1 MEDQGKSEKIKSVE
15 NWLEQIF
22 TNQLVKA
29 KDQRQFRQ
37 IQELKRE
44 I

>member
-1 MEDQGKSEKIKSVE
+1 MANYRNQLK
-15 NWLEQIF
+15 QIF
-22 TNQLVKA
+22 PSQSVKA

-44 I
+44 NQQEIKGNH